1 LFVGPTGV
9 GKTETAK
16 ALATLFFMDEENMLR
31 SDMSEY
37 SDQGALARM
46 IGDSGHVGVFASKV
60 RERSHGVLLLDEFE
74 KASAEVHDLFLQI
87 IDEGFFTDGR
97 GEKVMMRN
105 FIIVATSNAGS
116 DIFVQSQ
123 GNKVEKQQVIDFII
137 SKHVL
142 RTELLNRFDDV
153 IVFEPLQQGTLSH
166 IAHLAVERL
175 VDRLDKR
182 GITLKETTALIEYLI
197 KVGTSPTFGAREIN
211 RVITKQLESKIAQAL
226 ILGDLFEGD
235 TISFTVSN
243 SNNELE
249 IQKYT

>member
-1 LFVGPTGV
+1 
-9 GKTETAK
+9 
-16 ALATLFFMDEENMLR
+16 MDEENMLR

-37 SDQGALARM
+37 SDDQALVRM

-60 RERSHGVLLLDEFE
+60 REQGHGVLLLDEFE
-74 KASAEVHDLFLQI
+74 KASSEVHDLFLQI

-105 FIIVATSNAGS
+105 FIIIATSNAGS
-116 DIFVQSQ
+116 DLFVES
-123 GNKVEKQQVIDFII
+123 KETVLEKQKVIDFVI

-153 IVFEPLQQGTLSH
+153 IVFEPLSRDTLSH
-166 IAHLAVERL
+166 ITHLAVEKLIR
-175 VDRLDKR
+175 RLDAR
-182 GITLKETTALIEYLI
+182 GITLKETDSLTQYLI
-197 KVGTSPTFGAREIN
+197 TVGTSPTFGAREIN

-235 TISFTVSN
+235 TIAFTV